1 MAMEFPSLPFPSL
14 RVAPS
19 FVFVFVFVS
28 FLPLHGSC
36 PIRTQCHICRIW
48 PGGMIWHSYVALRL
62 VMFVQRANGDVPCG
76 HLLPFCFV
84 PLECSSS
91 ESPFSSNKSKPSL
104 ACIRIRKH
112 KVASVRDADANA
124 GKAATHHRA
133 SQALRHKVG
142 FFYSR

>member
-36 PIRTQCHICRIW
+36 PIRTQCHICHIW

-91 ESPFSSNKSKPSL
+91 ESPFSSNSSHGSCPVKRQCHMWL
-104 ACIRIRKH
+104 YM
-112 KVASVRDADANA
+112 ANILPTPT
-124 GKAATHHRA
+124 G
-133 SQALRHKVG
+133 VG
-142 FFYSR
+142 HQ